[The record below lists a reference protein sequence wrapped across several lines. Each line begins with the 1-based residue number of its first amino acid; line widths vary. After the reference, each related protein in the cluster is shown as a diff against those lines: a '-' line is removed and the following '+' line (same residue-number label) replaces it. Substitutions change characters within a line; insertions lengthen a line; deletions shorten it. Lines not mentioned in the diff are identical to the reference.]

1 VEKKQY
7 ELCLEVLR
15 RFEKAGVL
23 KEFILIGSWCVY
35 FYEDYFKS
43 VPYIDHVSLRT
54 RDLDFLVSHPSQI
67 KTKVD
72 IPELL
77 QDLGFIVDFRGS
89 QGYIKL
95 NHPDLILEFLIQE
108 RGRGLDKP
116 YPLPKLGLNAT
127 ALRFLGFLT
136 GNTITV
142 NANGVPL
149 KIPHP
154 TNFSLHKLIIAQRR
168 VKQEKALKDNN
179 MARGILRAL
188 IAKGEQAYIRKVFD
202 AALQPWQKKI
212 LQNLDLIEDEDI
224 LKCLRV

>member
-142 NANGVPL
+142 NA
-149 KIPHP
+149 KWR
-154 TNFSLHKLIIAQRR
+154 SL
-168 VKQEKALKDNN
+168 
-179 MARGILRAL
+179 
-188 IAKGEQAYIRKVFD
+188 
-202 AALQPWQKKI
+202 
-212 LQNLDLIEDEDI
+212 EDPSPD
-224 LKCLRV
+224 KFFFA